1 MTEYVVLIPGDE
13 DQWANASADDRAKMY
28 AAHGEFA
35 KILAE
40 RGHKMTGGAELAHSK
55 TGHIVSGS
63 LDDVTVTAG
72 PYAESVEQVTGFYS
86 IESDDLDD
94 LLKCVGRLAAD
105 GSRLEVRECV
115 DNSGGTA

>member
-13 DQWANASADDRAKMY
+13 EAWVRASDDDRAKMY
-28 AAHGEFA
+28 ALHGDFA

-40 RGHKMTGGAELAHSK
+40 RGHKMTGGAELTHSK
-55 TGHIVSGS
+55 TAHIVGGS

-72 PYAESVEQVTGFYS
+72 PYAESVEQLTGFYV

-94 LLKCVGRLAAD
+94 LLKCVGKLAD
-105 GSRLEVRECV
+105 GGGRLEVRECV
-115 DNSGGTA
+115 DNSGGTP